1 MTVSSGLGI
10 MSYIGNGATKN
21 FAVPYKF
28 FDEELDVYKNKTF
41 EKFLKNVDYVIM
53 GSGEDDGGSIEFA
66 AAPAEGMIITIVR
79 SVVLNQLVRFIEGEN
94 FPAADYEYSLDHIVM
109 ALQELY

>member
-1 MTVSSGLGI
+1 
-10 MSYIGNGATKN
+10 
-21 FAVPYKF
+21 
-28 FDEELDVYKNKTF
+28 
-41 EKFLKNVDYVIM
+41 VIL

-109 ALQELY
+109 ALQELYQKNARCLQMPPSASDGLNATIGIMPAVTPGSVAVAL